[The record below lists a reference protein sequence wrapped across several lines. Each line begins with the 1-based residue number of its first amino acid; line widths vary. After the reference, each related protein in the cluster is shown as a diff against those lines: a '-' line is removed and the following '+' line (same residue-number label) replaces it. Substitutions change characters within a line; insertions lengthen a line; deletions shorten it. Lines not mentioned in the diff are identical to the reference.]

1 MHSPSPTSEPASP
14 RPVPL
19 RARFTTRLVLVL
31 VLVGVVPVALLGVFT
46 SLANRRQLLSTLGSL
61 QAQSARELARATGAS
76 VLQGVEDLRRAAEY
90 LPLEDLPPD
99 EVADVLSIPYRQL
112 DAVNLLV
119 LVDEKGDA
127 VAPAVYAREG
137 RAGRPPVTD
146 ADVAHFSG
154 NVPFQAALA
163 TGGAIGPPYRALGA
177 PGGRV
182 ALAVRAGGKAG
193 GRVLLA
199 ELSLEAL
206 EKRVAELKEAGSL
219 AYVVDARGEPV
230 VRADGADVPS
240 TEERALVSEG
250 FQAREV
256 RVRTVRREDGS
267 TWLAAFAP
275 ASELGWGVVVGRP
288 AHEAL
293 AATENLERGTL
304 FWGAVALAATLG
316 LGGVLARGVSQ
327 PVAELSEA
335 VAALTAG
342 RYERTVPVTSHDELG
357 RLAEAF
363 NHMAREV
370 QRRDAEIR
378 RWGEELQA
386 RVDERTR
393 QLREAEEQV
402 ARARRLAGLGTLG
415 AGMAHE
421 LNNPLTAVIG
431 MVTLARQMTGP
442 DNRASECLTVALE
455 QSRRMARIIDE
466 LRQLADREREELG
479 VRLSPRGP
487 VQAAVEALRE
497 ACSQRNIALA
507 CDFPETLPD
516 IHGHADPLQQAVAHL
531 LQNAVTAMPE
541 GGNLT
546 VGLAPVGSD
555 AVRLWVRDTGR
566 GIAPENLERI
576 FDPFFTT
583 KDEPGRLGLG
593 LSVTHRIIE
602 AHHGRIQVESAVGQ
616 GSTFTVIF
624 PAASAAAHLC

>member
-1 MHSPSPTSEPASP
+1 MSSPTASPEPSPL

-46 SLANRRQLLSTLGSL
+46 SLANRRQLLETLGSL

-76 VLQGVEDLRRAAEY
+76 VMQGVEDLRRAAEY

-119 LVDEKGDA
+119 LVDERGNA

-137 RAGRPPVTD
+137 RAGRPAMTE
-146 ADVAHFSG
+146 ADVAHFSS

-163 TGGAIGPPYRALGA
+163 TGGAIGPPYRAPGA

-182 ALAVRAGGKAG
+182 AMAVRAGSSGR
-193 GRVLLA
+193 RVLLA
-199 ELSLEAL
+199 ELSLESL

-219 AYVVDARGEPV
+219 AYLVDARGESV
-230 VRADGADVPS
+230 VRAEGAAAPGP
-240 TEERALVSEG
+240 EERALVTEG
-250 FQAREV
+250 LQAREV

-275 ASELGWGVVVGRP
+275 AKDLGWGVVVGRP
-288 AHEAL
+288 ASEVL

-327 PVAELSEA
+327 PVAELSQA

-342 RYERTVPVTSHDELG
+342 RYERTVPVTSNDELG

-378 RWGEELQA
+378 RWGEELQV

-402 ARARRLAGLGTLG
+402 ARARRLAGLGSLS

-442 DNRASECLTVALE
+442 EGRASEFLTVALE
-455 QSRRMARIIDE
+455 QSRRMARILE
-466 LRQLADREREELG
+466 EVRQLADREREGLG

-487 VQAAVEALRE
+487 VQAAVEAMRE

-507 CDFPETLPD
+507 CDFPEAVPD
-516 IHGHADPLQQAVAHL
+516 IHGHADPLQQAVGHL
-531 LQNAVTAMPE
+531 LQNAVTAMPA
-541 GGNLT
+541 GGSLT

-555 AVRLWVRDTGR
+555 AVRLWVRDTGK
-566 GIAPENLERI
+566 GIAPENIERI

-624 PAASAAAHLC
+624 PAAIAEAHLC